1 MAEFG
6 QFPVS
11 VFLSRWLN
19 ICIAKQTRKSLRDYA
34 KQTLFSV
41 GLAFL
46 FGVSLAAM
54 APASAYAAELSFIP
68 AQGSY
73 KVGDAFPVSVVVS
86 SADKAMNAASG
97 RVLFPPSKLEVTH
110 ISKGSSVLDLW
121 IQEPSYSNSAGT
133 IDFEGIAFNPGY
145 QGVRG
150 EILTVTFKVKS
161 SGSIPVSF
169 ASGSVLANDGQ
180 GTDIL
185 TSLGSALFDISGGSA
200 VVPPASVAP
209 TPKPPVI
216 AKPPSATKSPVSV
229 EEEETENDP
238 PVQAGTPRAPKIASL
253 THPKESGWYPSH
265 TATFS
270 WEMPE
275 DVTAV
280 RLLYGTQQNATP
292 SILYNELISEKTIE
306 DVPEGTYYFHVQLKN
321 AAGWGEITHFRFR
334 VDGTLPES
342 LLVTEEGKDNSA
354 GPQFTYFSMR
364 ANDALSGIDRYEIAI
379 DGGLPEIRQGNIGAV
394 WSAPRLRDGTHTLT
408 VTAMDKAGNLLTENR
423 SFEVENTSFI
433 MLGTLAYLDV
443 GFALLTIVALVL
455 LAFMLGWTFHEMGGW
470 IIFLPLFLLF
480 RFAHRLIRLEKKI
493 RPPGRGQ
500 QSAYAKKTI
509 PKRRI

>member
-1 MAEFG
+1 MRNHTQGEFG
-6 QFPVS
+6 SGKKNETWNTKHGTFLYFMLRVS
-11 VFLSRWLN
+11 CFMF
-19 ICIAKQTRKSLRDYA
+19 RKFFASHKNAITKTAVL
-34 KQTLFSV
+34 
-41 GLAFL
+41 FL
-46 FGVSLAAM
+46 FVSTAM
-54 APASAYAAELSFIP
+54 TAYAAEISFIP
-68 AQGSY
+68 TQGNY

-97 RVLFPPSKLEVTH
+97 RILFPPSKLEVTH

-133 IDFEGIAFNPGY
+133 IDFEGISFNPGY

-185 TSLGSALFDISGGSA
+185 TSLGSALFDIAGSA
-200 VVPPASVAP
+200 SSAPAKKPATIQQSPVGPAP
-209 TPKPPVI
+209 DSI
-216 AKPPSATKSPVSV
+216 AKPPPGTLSA
-229 EEEETENDP
+229 
-238 PVQAGTPRAPKIASL
+238 PRVASL
-253 THPKESGWYPSH
+253 THPNETKWYSGN

-270 WEMPE
+270 WEMPP

-280 RLLYGTQQNATP
+280 RLLYGTQQYAEPTVE
-292 SILYNELISEKTIE
+292 YNEPISEKT
-306 DVPEGTYYFHVQLKN
+306 VEGISEGAYYFHVQLKN
-321 AAGWGEITHFRFR
+321 ANGWGELAHFRFR
-334 VDGTLPES
+334 IDETLPES
-342 LLVTEEGKDNSA
+342 LAVIEEGKDNSA
-354 GPQFTYFSMR
+354 GPQFTYFSLS

-379 DGGLPEIRQGNIGAV
+379 DGGRPEIRQGNIGAV
-394 WSAPRLRDGTHTLT
+394 WSAPMLRDGVHTLT
-408 VTAMDKAGNLLTENR
+408 VTAMDKAGNILTENR

-480 RFAHRLIRLEKKI
+480 RFAHRLIRIESRMRAKRKA
-493 RPPGRGQ
+493 
-500 QSAYAKKTI
+500 AYARKVL
-509 PKRRI
+509 PKRKI